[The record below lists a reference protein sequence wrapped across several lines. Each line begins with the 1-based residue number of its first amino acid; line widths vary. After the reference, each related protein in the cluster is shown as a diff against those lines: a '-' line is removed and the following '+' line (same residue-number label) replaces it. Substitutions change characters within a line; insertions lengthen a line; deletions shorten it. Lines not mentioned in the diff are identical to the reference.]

1 MGNQITEIQDQFCS
15 SYDKRKLCSFDIE
28 YIDTPTKPL
37 IHQAARYLF
46 FTKGHGSMTV
56 DSKSYEIRPHTF
68 VAILPWEST
77 EVTAVDAPLEFFKI
91 IYNSDFINNTI
102 KFGYNT
108 GNNFFNILSSV
119 QSTPIVQCTEEEAAV
134 ILRVLNE
141 IKNETGIESILDVPE
156 ERELSNVYVTNK
168 LMELLIHFTRFARK
182 RDCRN
187 EKGDSIELDERG
199 AIFKYIYSH
208 LNQKQTLS
216 ELSSLFYMSESSIS
230 KYVMDVTG
238 LTFSDLVNEMRIVKM
253 MDLLM
258 YTDMTLNELA
268 EMTGFVDASHV
279 LKVFSA
285 RTGVTPKEYR
295 KIDAGTNNLFKEREK
310 SVSFEVFNY
319 IYHNF
324 QEDLKIQAVAD
335 KFGVTV
341 VELNRILLFQA
352 ERNFE
357 DFLNYLRVNKACEL
371 MLSTKMSIT
380 DIAIEV
386 GYNTVKTFSRNF
398 VKLKNMT
405 PATFRKR
412 IILQHGG
419 ESIPEAQ
426 PAV

>member
-1 MGNQITEIQDQFCS
+1 M
-15 SYDKRKLCSFDIE
+15 
-28 YIDTPTKPL
+28 
-37 IHQAARYLF
+37 
-46 FTKGHGSMTV
+46 
-56 DSKSYEIRPHTF
+56 
-68 VAILPWEST
+68 
-77 EVTAVDAPLEFFKI
+77 
-91 IYNSDFINNTI
+91 
-102 KFGYNT
+102 
-108 GNNFFNILSSV
+108 
-119 QSTPIVQCTEEEAAV
+119 
-134 ILRVLNE
+134 
-141 IKNETGIESILDVPE
+141 
-156 ERELSNVYVTNK
+156 
-168 LMELLIHFTRFARK
+168 
-182 RDCRN
+182 
-187 EKGDSIELDERG
+187 
-199 AIFKYIYSH
+199 
-208 LNQKQTLS
+208 S

-268 EMTGFVDASHV
+268 ELTGFVDASHV

-295 KIDAGTNNLFKEREK
+295 KIYAGTNNLFKEREK

-398 VKLKNMT
+398 VKLKSMT

-419 ESIPEAQ
+419 ESIPEGQ
-426 PAV
+426 SAV

>member
-1 MGNQITEIQDQFCS
+1 M
-15 SYDKRKLCSFDIE
+15 
-28 YIDTPTKPL
+28 
-37 IHQAARYLF
+37 
-46 FTKGHGSMTV
+46 HG
-56 DSKSYEIRPHTF
+56 
-68 VAILPWEST
+68 
-77 EVTAVDAPLEFFKI
+77 
-91 IYNSDFINNTI
+91 
-102 KFGYNT
+102 
-108 GNNFFNILSSV
+108 
-119 QSTPIVQCTEEEAAV
+119 EEAAV

-285 RTGVTPKEYR
+285 RTASRPRSTAKFTRAP
-295 KIDAGTNNLFKEREK
+295 TTCLK
-310 SVSFEVFNY
+310 SA
-319 IYHNF
+319 
-324 QEDLKIQAVAD
+324 K
-335 KFGVTV
+335 
-341 VELNRILLFQA
+341 
-352 ERNFE
+352 
-357 DFLNYLRVNKACEL
+357 KA
-371 MLSTKMSIT
+371 
-380 DIAIEV
+380 
-386 GYNTVKTFSRNF
+386 
-398 VKLKNMT
+398 
-405 PATFRKR
+405 
-412 IILQHGG
+412 
-419 ESIPEAQ
+419 
-426 PAV
+426 

>member
-1 MGNQITEIQDQFCS
+1 
-15 SYDKRKLCSFDIE
+15 
-28 YIDTPTKPL
+28 
-37 IHQAARYLF
+37 
-46 FTKGHGSMTV
+46 
-56 DSKSYEIRPHTF
+56 
-68 VAILPWEST
+68 
-77 EVTAVDAPLEFFKI
+77 
-91 IYNSDFINNTI
+91 
-102 KFGYNT
+102 
-108 GNNFFNILSSV
+108 
-119 QSTPIVQCTEEEAAV
+119 
-134 ILRVLNE
+134 
-141 IKNETGIESILDVPE
+141 
-156 ERELSNVYVTNK
+156 
-168 LMELLIHFTRFARK
+168 
-182 RDCRN
+182 
-187 EKGDSIELDERG
+187 
-199 AIFKYIYSH
+199 
-208 LNQKQTLS
+208 
-216 ELSSLFYMSESSIS
+216 
-230 KYVMDVTG
+230 
-238 LTFSDLVNEMRIVKM
+238 MRIVKM

-295 KIDAGTNNLFKEREK
+295 KIYAGTNNLFKEREK

-405 PATFRKR
+405 PATFRKAASFCSTAAKASR
-412 IILQHGG
+412 RRSPPCKPRGG
-419 ESIPEAQ
+419 RLRKEGFVWRREKASRTL
-426 PAV
+426 PAWPAFPRPLSHA